1 VNSPLDVSDLRITA
15 GRRTLLAIDRLTVE
29 RAALVGVLGPN
40 GAGKTTLLR
49 ASLGLH
55 PIRSGRIELLGVD
68 ITRCR
73 SAERARLRCR
83 VGYVPQALVGHGLLP
98 LTLREV
104 VAIGCTGRAGLGRP
118 LSAAD
123 WRCVDAWLERFG
135 LAPYRDDSYAH
146 LSGGEQRRAL
156 LAAALVGDPELLL
169 LDEPAAHL
177 DLAAREQIVALL
189 SELHAERS
197 LTTVL
202 VCHELEVLP
211 AACRRVVLLAD
222 GRIIADGPPASV
234 LSDERIAALYGPG
247 LRAVHVGGR
256 HAVVP
261 AALAEAPRP

>member
-1 VNSPLDVSDLRITA
+1 MSAPLTVSDVRITA
-15 GRRTLLAIDRLTVE
+15 GDRSLLSVDRLTVE
-29 RAALVGVLGPN
+29 NGTLVGVLGPN

-49 ASLGLH
+49 ASLGLRPVH
-55 PIRSGRIELLGVD
+55 SGRIELLGAD
-68 ITRCR
+68 ITRCP

-104 VAIGCTGRAGLGRP
+104 VAIGCTGRAGLFRP
-118 LSAAD
+118 LVAAD
-123 WRCVDAWLERFG
+123 WRGVDAWLERFG
-135 LAPYRDDSYAH
+135 LTPSRDELYAH

-156 LAAALVGDPELLL
+156 LAAALVGEPELLL

-189 SELHAERS
+189 SELHGERG

-211 AACRRVVLLAD
+211 AACRRVVLLAE
-222 GRIIADGPPASV
+222 GRIVADGLPATV
-234 LSDERIAALYGPG
+234 LSDERVAALYGPG
-247 LRAVHVGGR
+247 LRAVHAGGR

-261 AALAEAPRP
+261 AALAEATRP